1 MTGATASPNRFSSE
15 KTCASASMFAF
26 QHRSRQTA
34 IFHQPFS
41 VRAGRFLSTT
51 ACLNRH
57 SNELMV
63 KEMVLL
69 LIEEKRQQ
77 MIELALTYGLTAKET
92 IECSQQLDQLINEY
106 LRQTGESKQSC
117 PPIQ

>member
-1 MTGATASPNRFSSE
+1 
-15 KTCASASMFAF
+15 
-26 QHRSRQTA
+26 
-34 IFHQPFS
+34 
-41 VRAGRFLSTT
+41 
-51 ACLNRH
+51 
-57 SNELMV
+57 
-63 KEMVLL
+63 MVLL